1 MEATEPVPGVAIA
14 KQELDEAV
22 RLGLP
27 QATIAARRER
37 HEHLTRAREQFLAKA
52 KGELKACEGELA
64 RRRKAA
70 TEAREKVAAETDEAR
85 RREMREAWRAQG
97 GSDKDF
103 DAAYPELCKLQTLQQ
118 MSRLMEERR
127 RKAWQPGL

>member
-1 MEATEPVPGVAIA
+1 MSCELEARVARGRRTVEATEPVPGVAIA

-52 KGELKACEGELA
+52 KGELSARGERCAAALAHYGSCDLTFFSYRDIVVISATCDLSCEVVSYG
-64 RRRKAA
+64 
-70 TEAREKVAAETDEAR
+70 
-85 RREMREAWRAQG
+85 QG
-97 GSDKDF
+97 DKG
-103 DAAYPELCKLQTLQQ
+103 Q
-118 MSRLMEERR
+118 ER
-127 RKAWQPGL
+127 